1 MSKPAPA
8 QNAAAVAVV
17 AAMVAAAELLGER
30 EIIFP
35 EMAALAVGML
45 AAPRRPWQTSR
56 SRTALLI
63 AVCAI
68 TGVLIVRYVHAPLW
82 AQMSLAFLLCQ
93 LLFVSSGTTFAPMI
107 SAMVLPVF
115 LGTASWVYPAAAII
129 LTLAMGA
136 VQLIFERLGVRERET
151 FTPRPLPGGR
161 EMAELLLRVAAAAAV
176 IFAAMAAGAKFCVVP
191 PLLVAF
197 TEFSNRNCSA
207 RKAPV
212 ETVLLI
218 ALCACAGSLCRIA
231 ADELALPLTVAAAAA
246 FAMALLVMHRT
257 ARYLPPAGAMSVLP
271 MLLERYDAAVFPLQV
286 TAGAAVLM
294 ALAMLLFP
302 KRAEE
307 TAAA

>member
-82 AQMSLAFLLCQ
+82 VQMSLAFLLCQ

-115 LGTASWVYPAAAII
+115 LGTTSWVYPAAAII

-136 VQLIFERLGVRERET
+136 VQLIFERLGARERET
-151 FTPRPLPGGR
+151 FTPRPGGGG
-161 EMAELLLRVAAAAAV
+161 EVLRRAAAARCLYRVFKQELLGQKGTGGNRAAHCAV
-176 IFAAMAAGAKFCVVP
+176 CLRGLSVP
-191 PLLVAF
+191 H
-197 TEFSNRNCSA
+197 SGR
-207 RKAPV
+207 
-212 ETVLLI
+212 
-218 ALCACAGSLCRIA
+218 
-231 ADELALPLTVAAAAA
+231 
-246 FAMALLVMHRT
+246 
-257 ARYLPPAGAMSVLP
+257 
-271 MLLERYDAAVFPLQV
+271 
-286 TAGAAVLM
+286 
-294 ALAMLLFP
+294 
-302 KRAEE
+302 
-307 TAAA
+307 

>member
-115 LGTASWVYPAAAII
+115 LGTTSWVYPAAAII

-136 VQLIFERLGVRERET
+136 VQLIFERLGARERET

-176 IFAAMAAGAKFCVVP
+176 IFAAMAA
-191 PLLVAF
+191 
-197 TEFSNRNCSA
+197 
-207 RKAPV
+207 
-212 ETVLLI
+212 
-218 ALCACAGSLCRIA
+218 
-231 ADELALPLTVAAAAA
+231 DELALPLTVAAAAA
-246 FAMALLVMHRT
+246 FAMALFVMHRT

-271 MLLERYDAAVFPLQV
+271 MLLERSDAAVFPLQV

>member
-82 AQMSLAFLLCQ
+82 AQISLAFLLCQ

-115 LGTASWVYPAAAII
+115 LGTTSWVYPAAAII

-136 VQLIFERLGVRERET
+136 VQLIFERLGVRERNVH
-151 FTPRPLPGGR
+151 TPPSAGRQGDGGAAFASCCGCGGNLCR
-161 EMAELLLRVAAAAAV
+161 HGGGGEVLRRAAAARCLYRVFKQELLGQKGTGGNRAAHCAV
-176 IFAAMAAGAKFCVVP
+176 CLRGLSVP
-191 PLLVAF
+191 H
-197 TEFSNRNCSA
+197 SGR
-207 RKAPV
+207 
-212 ETVLLI
+212 
-218 ALCACAGSLCRIA
+218 
-231 ADELALPLTVAAAAA
+231 
-246 FAMALLVMHRT
+246 
-257 ARYLPPAGAMSVLP
+257 
-271 MLLERYDAAVFPLQV
+271 
-286 TAGAAVLM
+286 
-294 ALAMLLFP
+294 
-302 KRAEE
+302 
-307 TAAA
+307 